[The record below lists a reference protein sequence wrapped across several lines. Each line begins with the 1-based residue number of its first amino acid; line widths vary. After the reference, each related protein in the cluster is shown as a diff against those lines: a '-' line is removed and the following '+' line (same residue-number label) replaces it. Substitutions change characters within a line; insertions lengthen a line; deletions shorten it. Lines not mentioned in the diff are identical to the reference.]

1 MLVLVGFL
9 SAACGHLGS
18 SLSQRE
24 LVVVFKPGTTD
35 ADREH
40 VRSQCGSSAGVT
52 LEPVGS
58 QKLVAQRVYNVRYRI
73 DHASD
78 AELAKL
84 LDCLSKQK
92 SVEGYDIP
100 EHA

>member
-1 MLVLVGFL
+1 MVALLGLF
-9 SAACGHLGS
+9 AAGCGHLAS
-18 SLSQRE
+18 NLSERE
-24 LVVVFKPGTTD
+24 LVVVFKAGSTD
-35 ADREH
+35 ADREQ
-40 VRSQCGSSAGVT
+40 VRSQCGTSAGVK

-58 QKLVAQRVYNVRYRI
+58 QKLAAQRVYNVRYRI
-73 DHASD
+73 DNASD
-78 AELAKL
+78 AELAHL